1 MPMTIRERLM
11 TTLQRGAA
19 DRIPETIY
27 RYTMELLRTGAP
39 GGRLV
44 IGCTEDYPASSP
56 RRSTPS
62 AAPWPTMRAMPGS
75 SHAPGP

>member
-11 TTLQRGAA
+11 ATLRRGAA

-44 IGCTEDYPASSP
+44 IGCTEDYPASEFAK
-56 RRSTPS
+56 TFN
-62 AAPWPTMRAMPGS
+62 TIGRAMADYEGY
-75 SHAPGP
+75 AWE